1 MALPHTTPVDP
12 VDSTGT
18 RVSSRRAFVIAGATF
33 VVGATLGGGVG
44 YRTAV
49 GASQADVD
57 RPADP
62 PPEDDE
68 LVELRRLAVDAPIEE
83 LIAKRAVFVNCLTQ
97 SYSDDPALWRG
108 LKRIVEA
115 VLADPHIQDRRVFAR
130 FLAQVIEKAD
140 RDRGGDLLPLVPQLR
155 ALR

>member
-1 MALPHTTPVDP
+1 MDP

-83 LIAKRAVFVNCLTQ
+83 LIARRLVFLRCATV
-97 SYSDDPALWRG
+97 SYRTDTVLWRG
-108 LKRIVEA
+108 IERLCDA
-115 VLADPHIQDRRVFAR
+115 VVRDPAFPDRRLSGR
-130 FLAQVIEKAD
+130 LLAQIIEYAEPEFQRAHAHRVAD
-140 RDRGGDLLPLVPQLR
+140 LR
-155 ALR
+155 ALP